1 MGVVVWFFSLIF
13 LNFASTISPL
23 IIFTFVSQ
31 DSEKYDLPARMDALK
46 KLANVNGA
54 CHWTLFTVAVQDP
67 TYQYITFPAEF
78 SAKTLP
84 TMYSNTPNQWMPLVL
99 GLGSV
104 EAVEPTLLELRHW
117 ILDVDHTQNKCPFD
131 VDTVAFSGLKQAAS
145 AVLNKA
151 NNVNLFETEPE
162 RCVTELESAKTLA
175 HQLRERAV
183 VLYKDAEDTASTDR
197 FLDDPFLDEP
207 FPNEPFPNEPF
218 SDEPYPANPVSGVTL
233 PISRKDYSDTVEYI
247 DLIIQRLNDQ
257 LTEAKVG
264 KILSNMNAQEL
275 TLALVHGSDPS
286 KMGRLAEK
294 AITQLRKAPTQDQFT
309 EGVRKYL
316 KDVFD
321 PASEIHSAALRQ
333 SLTAAKNNPRFAAS
347 ITGVNG
353 LISCVSFPGFVLE
366 VVGGRPAGLNIDSMC
381 VRVAIPQARE
391 VVLVDSVDFFSAPG
405 DKSGLIL
412 VPVVDAVGKHFS
424 DEDRRGWFGHTDAA
438 KGMASYFL
446 TLQCGVQIEEIMATL
461 PGLAL
466 VEIYKEGPS
475 QFLDQVKVMMLQTL
489 NMACGPG
496 VTRMAGLLKYIG
508 GLEDLSP
515 ESVSKCLTTE
525 SLMLDRWFKCPSLGK
540 FALGLIALVMYGN
553 QVTKS
558 LPVTPTVEQLMH
570 IRFAWT
576 VEALGRS
583 CPGMNVAS
591 RLQLR
596 SAKTDAEVLAGIDKT
611 AIIRASFTPNEAIRN
626 FVRAVEQ
633 LKPWYFGIKMQAG
646 LMIVGPEDIVVP
658 PLSFNLHVSW
668 VFCIV

>member
-1 MGVVVWFFSLIF
+1 
-13 LNFASTISPL
+13 
-23 IIFTFVSQ
+23 
-31 DSEKYDLPARMDALK
+31 MDALK

-197 FLDDPFLDEP
+197 FLDDPF
-207 FPNEPFPNEPF
+207 
-218 SDEPYPANPVSGVTL
+218 SDEPYPTNPVLGVTL

-257 LTEAKVG
+257 LTEARVG

-294 AITQLRKAPTQDQFT
+294 AITQLRKAPTQNEFT

-353 LISCVSFPGFVLE
+353 LISCVSFPGFVL
-366 VVGGRPAGLNIDSMC
+366 
-381 VRVAIPQARE
+381 
-391 VVLVDSVDFFSAPG
+391 
-405 DKSGLIL
+405 
-412 VPVVDAVGKHFS
+412 
-424 DEDRRGWFGHTDAA
+424 
-438 KGMASYFL
+438 
-446 TLQCGVQIEEIMATL
+446 
-461 PGLAL
+461 
-466 VEIYKEGPS
+466 
-475 QFLDQVKVMMLQTL
+475 
-489 NMACGPG
+489 
-496 VTRMAGLLKYIG
+496 
-508 GLEDLSP
+508 
-515 ESVSKCLTTE
+515 
-525 SLMLDRWFKCPSLGK
+525 
-540 FALGLIALVMYGN
+540 
-553 QVTKS
+553 
-558 LPVTPTVEQLMH
+558 
-570 IRFAWT
+570 
-576 VEALGRS
+576 
-583 CPGMNVAS
+583 
-591 RLQLR
+591 
-596 SAKTDAEVLAGIDKT
+596 
-611 AIIRASFTPNEAIRN
+611 
-626 FVRAVEQ
+626 
-633 LKPWYFGIKMQAG
+633 
-646 LMIVGPEDIVVP
+646 
-658 PLSFNLHVSW
+658 
-668 VFCIV
+668 